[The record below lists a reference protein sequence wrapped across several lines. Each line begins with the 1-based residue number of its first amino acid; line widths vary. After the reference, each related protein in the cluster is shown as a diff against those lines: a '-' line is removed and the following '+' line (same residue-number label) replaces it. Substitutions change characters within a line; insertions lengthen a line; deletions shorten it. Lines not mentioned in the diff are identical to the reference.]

1 MKINYCKYNYISIA
15 ISVDRRSRYRKV
27 IPDMLNDSSRV
38 MNTDKYIMNKMN
50 SYGSDFNNSKNY
62 TPQKNRKYLKNSI
75 DTNSYGNVQTLN
87 GLT

>member
-38 MNTDKYIMNKMN
+38 MNTDKYIINKMN

-62 TPQKNRKYLKNSI
+62 TPKKNRKYLKNSI